1 MKKPK
6 EIGLNKETY
15 RWLSNQPKYEPSDD
29 RWFKASY
36 PIFAKGKKVEVKT
49 DRMTHKTGN
58 VFIEYESRG
67 KPSGIA
73 TTDADYWVY
82 RIDEVGFAIIF
93 EVEILKVKLRKYY
106 TDGIYLKNGGDNDT
120 SKGFLVPIIQL
131 FKK

>member
-1 MKKPK
+1 MKYSSSFTHDLNFGESGEDWVN
-6 EIGLNKETY
+6 EIFT
-15 RWLSNQPKYEPSDD
+15 
-29 RWFKASY
+29 
-36 PIFAKGKKVEVKT
+36 KGKKVEVKT
-49 DRMTHKTGN
+49 DRLTHKTGN

-82 RIDEVGFAIIF
+82 KIDEVGFAIIF
-93 EVEILKVKLRKYY
+93 EVEILKAKLRKYY
-106 TDGIYLKNGGDNDT
+106 TDGMYLKKGGDNDT